1 MSSQSNHH
9 HGGRGGSDPY
19 VPGHGDASYGV
30 LHYDLDL
37 VYKVDTN
44 RLDAE
49 ATLTCRGLADAP
61 SLRLDLRGLT
71 VRAVKVAGKPAK
83 HTHEGGALT
92 VKHPVRE
99 GEELTV
105 HVKYA
110 GKPHP
115 VPSKVLGSAGWEELT
130 DGVIV
135 AAQPH
140 GAPSWYPCN
149 DRPDDKATY
158 TMRVA
163 APPSHWVALAGE
175 LEGKHRSGAV
185 TTWSYRQDVPM
196 PTYLATVQIG
206 RYTAVEHEGGP
217 VPVRTL
223 VPSGVGERDLA
234 PTFGRQGE
242 MIAFFA
248 GLFGDYPF
256 ASYTAVITADDLEIP
271 LESQGLSTFGKN
283 FVGEDWES
291 ERLVAHELSHQWF
304 GNAVTLARWQD
315 IWLHEGFACYCEW
328 LWAEETGH
336 ASVAEEARRH
346 HAGLARKKQD
356 LLLADPGPELMFDDR
371 VYKRGALTVHALR
384 RRVGDEAFFALVS
397 SWIAEHSGGS
407 VTTEMFEEHAQAAA
421 GDDDLS
427 DLFGAWLH
435 ERELPE
441 LPDEP
446 APREPTHRGLRG
458 LFSRS

>member
-1 MSSQSNHH
+1 MSPRSTGS
-9 HGGRGGSDPY
+9 RRGSDPY

-30 LHYDLDL
+30 DHYDLDL

-49 ATLTCRGLADAP
+49 ATLRCRGLADAP
-61 SLRLDLRGLT
+61 SLRIDLHGLT
-71 VRAVKVAGKPAK
+71 ARAVSVDGKAVKHGHEGSVLTLRRPVRA
-83 HTHEGGALT
+83 
-92 VKHPVRE
+92 
-99 GEELTV
+99 GEEFTV
-105 HVKYA
+105 RMKYA
-110 GKPHP
+110 GKPRP

-140 GAPSWYPCN
+140 GAPSWFPCN

-163 APPSHWVALAGE
+163 APPDYWVALAGE
-175 LEGKHRSGAV
+175 LEGTRRSGAV

-206 RYTAVEHEGGP
+206 RYTPVEHSGAE

-223 VPSGVGERDLA
+223 VPAGVSARDLA

-242 MIAFFA
+242 MLSFFTRC
-248 GLFGDYPF
+248 FGPYPF
-256 ASYTAVITADDLEIP
+256 GSYTAVITEDDLEIP

-283 FVGEDWES
+283 FVGADWES

-304 GNAVTLARWQD
+304 GNDVTLARWQD

-328 LWAEETGH
+328 LWAEETGR
-336 ASVAEEARRH
+336 STVAEEARRH
-346 HAGLARKKQD
+346 HAGLARKKKD
-356 LLLADPGPELMFDDR
+356 LLLADPGPALMFDDR

-384 RRVGDEAFFALVS
+384 RRLGDEAFFAMIS
-397 SWIAEHSGGS
+397 SWIAAHAGGS
-407 VTTEMFEEHAQAAA
+407 VTSEMFEAHAQDAA
-421 GDDDLS
+421 GDEDLS
-427 DLFGAWLH
+427 ELFTAWL
-435 ERELPE
+435 RTLE
-441 LPDEP
+441 LPDLPEEP
-446 APREPTHRGLRG
+446 EPREPSHRGVLRN
-458 LFSRS
+458 LVSRD